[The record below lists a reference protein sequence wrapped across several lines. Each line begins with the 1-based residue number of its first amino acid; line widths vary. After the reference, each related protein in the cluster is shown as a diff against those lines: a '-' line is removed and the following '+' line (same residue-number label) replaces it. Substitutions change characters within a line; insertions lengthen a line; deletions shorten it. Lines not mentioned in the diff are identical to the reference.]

1 LHLFSEVC
9 ILPEDL
15 SRAGRAYRQPL
26 EQQLSEEA
34 RNKLRQ
40 KRYRSRLS
48 NFARLAGPV
57 KTVAFLLLII
67 SLCYLAITQLRHLF
81 FHTSYFEIKTLE
93 VTGNNTLSREYIL
106 KTAGLAPGMKLFA
119 LDRDQIRSILL
130 TEPVIKDV
138 KLNLD
143 GLYTLRIEITERQ
156 PTLYVKVGIAFYE
169 IAEDGVIIS
178 TEGMGE
184 KELPVIT
191 GLKLQTARA
200 GDSLHSNDDFYV
212 AQNWV
217 KSLGDRILNQVSE
230 INFSSAQNPYLVLVT
245 GEKIFPRSVE
255 DFKNRYD
262 FLRALLDNLRKNN
275 VEPFY
280 LDMRA
285 PSEIVV
291 RPKKSAGA
299 SKGNRGPS
307 AGG

>member
-1 LHLFSEVC
+1 MT
-9 ILPEDL
+9 EDL

-26 EQQLSEEA
+26 EQQLSEDA

-48 NFARLAGPV
+48 NFTRLIRPV
-57 KTVAFLLLII
+57 KTIAFLLLIT

-93 VTGNNTLSREYIL
+93 VTGNETLSREYIL
-106 KTAGLAPGMKLFA
+106 KTAGLAPGIKLFA
-119 LDRDQIRSILL
+119 LDRDQIRSTLL

-143 GLYTLRIEITERQ
+143 GLYTLRIEIIERK
-156 PTLYVKVGIAFYE
+156 PVLYAKVGIAFYE

-200 GDSLHSNDDFYV
+200 GDSLHSHDDFYV

-230 INFSSAQNPYLVLVT
+230 INFSSSQNPYLVLVT

-299 SKGNRGPS
+299 SQGNRGPS

>member
-1 LHLFSEVC
+1 LT
-9 ILPEDL
+9 EDL

-26 EQQLSEEA
+26 EQQLSEDA

-48 NFARLAGPV
+48 NFARLVRPV
-57 KTVAFLLLII
+57 KTIAFLLLII

-93 VTGNNTLSREYIL
+93 VAGNDTLSREYIL

-119 LDRDQIRSILL
+119 LDRDQIRSVLL

-143 GLYTLRIEITERQ
+143 GLYTLRIEIIERK
-156 PTLYVKVGIAFYE
+156 PVLYAKVGIAFYE

-230 INFSSAQNPYLVLVT
+230 INFSSTQNPYLVLVT

-291 RPKKSAGA
+291 RPKKNAGA
-299 SKGNRGPS
+299 SQGNRGPS

>member
-1 LHLFSEVC
+1 MT
-9 ILPEDL
+9 EDL

-26 EQQLSEEA
+26 EQQLSEDA

-48 NFARLAGPV
+48 NFARLIRPV
-57 KTVAFLLLII
+57 KTIAFVLLII

-93 VTGNNTLSREYIL
+93 VTGNETISRENIL
-106 KTAGLAPGMKLFA
+106 KAAGLAPGMKLFA
-119 LDRDQIRSILL
+119 LDRDQIRNTLL
-130 TEPVIKDV
+130 VEPVIKDV

-143 GLYTLRIEITERQ
+143 GLYTLRIEIIERK
-156 PTLYVKVGIAFYE
+156 PVLYAKVGIAFYE

-245 GEKIFPRSVE
+245 GEKIFPRSIE

-299 SKGNRGPS
+299 SQGNRGPS